1 MAANYEVNTYDSI
14 HKTISKADI
23 ICTATGSTEPLIH
36 FNSLQPHAHIN
47 AIGSHSS
54 TMKEIANEILNQSV
68 VIADQLEAVLSES
81 GEIISAIEQNQL
93 KKTPSLSSVNI
104 YYTRKKL

>member
-1 MAANYEVNTYDSI
+1 
-14 HKTISKADI
+14 
-23 ICTATGSTEPLIH
+23 
-36 FNSLQPHAHIN
+36 
-47 AIGSHSS
+47 
-54 TMKEIANEILNQSV
+54 MKEIANEILNQSV

>member
-1 MAANYEVNTYDSI
+1 M
-14 HKTISKADI
+14 
-23 ICTATGSTEPLIH
+23 CTATGSTEPLIH